1 MATQLTMFKGVQGNK
16 LGESLPKPENKK
28 QSSEPA
34 TIPDSDEANDLENL
48 FEELEPAELSPE
60 PIDISPVVDHSGE
73 SLAIEEL
80 LPPPAPPIQIVSQL
94 PVNSSN
100 PNPYDPA
107 SNASVWK
114 RIREFF
120 LDGYEE

>member
-16 LGESLPKPENKK
+16 LGESLPKPENKE
-28 QSSEPA
+28 QSSGTA
-34 TIPDSDEANDLENL
+34 SIPDLDEANDLENL

-60 PIDISPVVDHSGE
+60 PIDVFPVVEDCGE
-73 SLAIEEL
+73 SLPIEQL

-94 PVNSSN
+94 PARESH

-107 SNASVWK
+107 SNASVWA
-114 RIREFF
+114 RIRAFF

>member
-1 MATQLTMFKGVQGNK
+1 MQLKMFEGVQGNK
-16 LGESLPKPENKK
+16 LGESIPKSENKE
-28 QSSEPA
+28 QSSG
-34 TIPDSDEANDLENL
+34 TVSIPDLDEASDLEDF
-48 FEELEPAELSPE
+48 FEEMEMEPVGLSTE
-60 PIDISPVVDHSGE
+60 GQNSSLVVDHSGE